1 MQSGARVKGLAQ
13 KREHPDVGV
22 GRRERA
28 ARERA
33 AQVRE
38 DRMEEALRQLP
49 EAQVSITGSD
59 EVGMQRFT
67 VSGVTN
73 ITGIALLVAVN
84 HNL

>member
-1 MQSGARVKGLAQ
+1 
-13 KREHPDVGV
+13 
-22 GRRERA
+22 
-28 ARERA
+28 
-33 AQVRE
+33 
-38 DRMEEALRQLP
+38 MEEALRQLP
-49 EAQVSITGSD
+49 EAQVSITGPD